1 MALAVLRLLTV
12 PVLHRLPCLQAV
24 RGCPNWGNQGNWGT
38 YLVNMASGGEESI
51 NFSPPFWEGR
61 DFFSVLSIFFFGN
74 WGVRF
79 NHPSINY
86 QLVHWWFGI
95 LGVVLSNNPFHKGFL
110 NMQTTN
116 PNQKLTIKS

>member
-24 RGCPNWGNQGNWGT
+24 PGCPNRGATGEPGET
-38 YLVNMASGGEESI
+38 YLVITYGKGGEESI
-51 NFSPPFWEGR
+51 NFSPTFWEGM
-61 DFFSVLSIFFFGN
+61 IFFGVEHSFSN

-79 NHPSINY
+79 NPPSIND

-116 PNQKLTIKS
+116 PNQKLTN